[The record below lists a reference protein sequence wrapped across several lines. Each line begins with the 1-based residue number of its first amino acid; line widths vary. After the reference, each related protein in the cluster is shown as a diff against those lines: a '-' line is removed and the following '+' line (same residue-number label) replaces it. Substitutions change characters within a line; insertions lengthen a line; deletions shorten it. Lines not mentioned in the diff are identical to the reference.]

1 MPSRGRAPRGLSLSL
16 LVPAMSLLFVT
27 TTAATAEAPDLA
39 RDFDAAI
46 VRLLAASRLRPSGP
60 LGFDGYWVEAVAI
73 ARAHGTAAARPL
85 GDRIGGPNRAAEKL
99 ALMTLAALSHDPA
112 AVAVLSSR
120 LKEWDFRD
128 SAACMALTYAT
139 PVAAMAVVDGVMA
152 GRVRQPGVLVAM
164 STVARFFGEPG
175 RDAMIE
181 ASLKAALAD
190 GAPISEWDRNEI
202 AANLAALRQR
212 LARPLRERAGWSR
225 QDLTVWR
232 AVKSMP
238 GSISENLDIENRA
251 TLVCAMTW
259 FTSSFL
265 KGRLAAPAI
274 ASIELRLI
282 VKIAR
287 NQRRAEVVP
296 ELAKLVDGVWP
307 PSMDVYHA
315 LASIRTRDAL
325 ASLERFVVNP
335 EPGDIDHG
343 EGPPPP
349 RTEASNRERLAIN
362 LCEILS
368 RRGDRETL
376 NLMETLADDD
386 SLSPAIQAAC
396 AKARDFLRERYQTKG
411 D

>member
-1 MPSRGRAPRGLSLSL
+1 MVS
-16 LVPAMSLLFVT
+16 T
-27 TTAATAEAPDLA
+27 
-39 RDFDAAI
+39 
-46 VRLLAASRLRPSGP
+46 
-60 LGFDGYWVEAVAI
+60 LG
-73 ARAHGTAAARPL
+73 
-85 GDRIGGPNRAAEKL
+85 
-99 ALMTLAALSHDPA
+99 
-112 AVAVLSSR
+112 
-120 LKEWDFRD
+120 
-128 SAACMALTYAT
+128 
-139 PVAAMAVVDGVMA
+139 
-152 GRVRQPGVLVAM
+152 
-164 STVARFFGEPG
+164 ST
-175 RDAMIE
+175 
-181 ASLKAALAD
+181 SLAD

-202 AANLAALRQR
+202 AANLAALHQR

-265 KGRLAAPAI
+265 KDRLTAPAI
-274 ASIELRLI
+274 APIELRLI

-325 ASLERFVVNP
+325 ASLERFVVDP
-335 EPGDIDHG
+335 EPVDIDHG

-349 RTEASNRERLAIN
+349 PRNEASSRERLAIN

-386 SLSPAIQAAC
+386 ARSPAIQAAC
-396 AKARDFLRERYQTKG
+396 AKARDSLRKRYQTKR